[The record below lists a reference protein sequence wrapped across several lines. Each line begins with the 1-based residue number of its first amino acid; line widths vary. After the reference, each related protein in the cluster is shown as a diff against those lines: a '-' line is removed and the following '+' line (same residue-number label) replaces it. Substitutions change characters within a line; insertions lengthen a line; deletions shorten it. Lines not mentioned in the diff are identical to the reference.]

1 MKNLHKKISIG
12 LLAALLVAGGSSL
25 QGGKVFADSF
35 EENYELADDSD
46 ALVVDDYNRE
56 SMKSSEGQKDLAQ
69 LQEKQD
75 EFNYIVEKANEGVVI
90 SHYYDDVFA
99 FSDSVEADRAN
110 FKGVQYIQIG
120 LNVYKIIFNN

>member
-56 SMKSSEGQKDLAQ
+56 SMKSSIL
-69 LQEKQD
+69 
-75 EFNYIVEKANEGVVI
+75 
-90 SHYYDDVFA
+90 SP
-99 FSDSVEADRAN
+99 
-110 FKGVQYIQIG
+110 
-120 LNVYKIIFNN
+120 

>member
-25 QGGKVFADSF
+25 QGGKAFADSI
-35 EENYELADDSD
+35 EDSD
-46 ALVVDDYNRE
+46 VLVEESDELVVDHNNRE
-56 SMKSSEGQKDLAQ
+56 SMKESEGQKDLAQ

-90 SHYYDDVFA
+90 SHQYDNVFD
-99 FSDSVEADRAN
+99 FSDEVEANRGN
-110 FKGVQYIQIG
+110 FKGQQNVQIG
-120 LNVYKIIFNN
+120 LNVYKIIFN